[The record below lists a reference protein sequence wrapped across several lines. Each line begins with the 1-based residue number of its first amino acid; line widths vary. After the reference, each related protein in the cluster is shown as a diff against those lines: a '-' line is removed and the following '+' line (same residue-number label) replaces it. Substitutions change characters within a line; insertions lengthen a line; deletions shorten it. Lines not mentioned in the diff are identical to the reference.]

1 MISPSRQQSRDTAVF
16 SAKRQF
22 VRFQKPLLYPAQH
35 AGVRENRDGLS
46 VVLRGNFVQSLQK
59 PTGIAVPRL
68 TACYLP
74 DALVVVKIVHIRL
87 VEALEPAERHIL
99 PAADAR
105 FPEPPVRVERQPFG
119 NIHRLCGPARPV
131 EVACIAGVDRNIF
144 KARPQRFDL
153 PHTVFRNQRIVLS
166 VHPPVGIA
174 FRFGSDARNK
184 LLSFTSPLYSLKSV
198 FSFFPLPRAPPAVNL
213 VRAPSCF

>member
-1 MISPSRQQSRDTAVF
+1 MRSVVEKIECDLPVAPAKPRHGSIF
-16 SAKRQF
+16 AKRQF

-153 PHTVFRNQRIVLS
+153 PHAVFRNQRIVLS

-174 FRFGSDARNK
+174 FRFGVTHEINCCHLHHRYIA
-184 LLSFTSPLYSLKSV
+184 
-198 FSFFPLPRAPPAVNL
+198 
-213 VRAPSCF
+213 

>member
-1 MISPSRQQSRDTAVF
+1 MISPSRQQSRHGSIF
-16 SAKRQF
+16 AKRQF

-59 PTGIAVPRL
+59 PAGIAVPRL

-87 VEALEPAERHIL
+87 VEALEPAEWHIL
-99 PAADAR
+99 
-105 FPEPPVRVERQPFG
+105 
-119 NIHRLCGPARPV
+119 HRLCGPARPV

-153 PHTVFRNQRIVLS
+153 PHAVFRNQRIVLS

-174 FRFGSDARNK
+174 FRFGVTHEINCCHLHHRYIA
-184 LLSFTSPLYSLKSV
+184 
-198 FSFFPLPRAPPAVNL
+198 
-213 VRAPSCF
+213 

>member
-1 MISPSRQQSRDTAVF
+1 M
-16 SAKRQF
+16 
-22 VRFQKPLLYPAQH
+22 
-35 AGVRENRDGLS
+35 RENRDGLS

-59 PTGIAVPRL
+59 PAGIAVPRL

-174 FRFGSDARNK
+174 FRFGVTYEINCCHLHHRYIA
-184 LLSFTSPLYSLKSV
+184 
-198 FSFFPLPRAPPAVNL
+198 
-213 VRAPSCF
+213 